1 MATRRIITLLLGI
14 ACTCVFTTEATAQH
28 NGYGQGYGL
37 GYFDIGQLY
46 RELNRQVPYFA
57 AHPPVYYSYPVAR
70 PYGYSP
76 FAYLPDV
83 RTPEIVETIA
93 PQEIINSFYVPSAS
107 KPSAAKVD
115 KPSEDMTTQ
124 ASGRVEPLVVM
135 NPYFTKPKTD
145 IEGSILQAAFVK

>member
-14 ACTCVFTTEATAQH
+14 ACTGLFATDASAQ
-28 NGYGQGYGL
+28 NYGQGYGL

-70 PYGYSP
+70 TYGYSP

-83 RTPEIVETIA
+83 RTPEIVESIA
-93 PQEIINSFYVPSAS
+93 PQEIINPSMFPVQISPVQQKRKSLAKTRQR
-107 KPSAAKVD
+107 KPRAES
-115 KPSEDMTTQ
+115 S
-124 ASGRVEPLVVM
+124 RW
-135 NPYFTKPKTD
+135 
-145 IEGSILQAAFVK
+145 